1 MKPLIYVADGKIR
14 DINNTLFDTYIRI
27 VDKKERQIGEGT
39 LWPEGEY
46 YTPDEFEAYVNTQR
60 PIGVRIGF
68 DTQEELEYLIDRL
81 SPFVHSLYMH
91 SKSNRAFDLT
101 PLERC
106 SQLES
111 IQFDWNTKQETLWN
125 VKKNTK
131 LKHLELMECYKV
143 SDISALR
150 GSSIEDLR
158 LFGCNGLSSFVSKMH
173 IKDLSV
179 ILDMPNLR
187 QLRLDIIKDESS
199 EYYLKLF
206 AKCSDLLTLSM
217 PESFFTFQQYAW
229 LKAHLPNVTSG
240 LECVTYFRDF
250 CSIIGKRT
258 PKNLEDQAKAQKYQ
272 KRYDTLVEKYRSRE
286 VPPADDEKDR

>member
-1 MKPLIYVADGKIR
+1 MKPLVYVADGKIR
-14 DINNTLFDTYIRI
+14 DLRKRRFDAYIRM
-27 VDKKERQIGEGT
+27 VDRKERQTGEGT
-39 LWPEGEY
+39 LWPEGKY
-46 YTPDEFEAYVNTQR
+46 YELSEFEAYVTAER

-68 DTQEELEYLIDRL
+68 DTQEELEYLIDKL
-81 SPFVHSLYMH
+81 CPFVMALHMH

-101 PLERC
+101 PLEKC

-111 IQFDWNTKQETLWN
+111 IQFDWNTKQETLWD

-131 LKHLELMECYKV
+131 LKSFELMECYKV

-173 IKDLSV
+173 IDDLRV

-187 QLRLDIIKDESS
+187 QLWLDIIKDESS
-199 EYYLKLF
+199 EYYLNLF
-206 AKCSDLLTLSM
+206 NKCKDLSVLSV
-217 PESFFTFQQYAW
+217 PDGFFTFQQFAW
-229 LKAHLPNVTSG
+229 LKAHLPNVTNG
-240 LECVTYFRDF
+240 LECVTQFKTF

-258 PKNLEDQAKAQKYQ
+258 PKSLEDESKAQKYQ
-272 KRYDTLVEKYRSRE
+272 KRYDALVVKYRSRE
-286 VPPADDEKDR
+286 VPPADDEKD

>member
-158 LFGCNGLSSFVSKMH
+158 LFGCNGLSSFVSKMR

-187 QLRLDIIKDESS
+187 HLWIDIIKDEPS
-199 EYYLKLF
+199 EYYLNLF
-206 AKCSDLLTLSM
+206 AKCTDLLTFST
-217 PESFFTFQQYAW
+217 PHSFFTFQQFAW
-229 LKAHLPNVTSG
+229 LKAKLPRVNRG
-240 LECVTYFRDF
+240 LEGVTQVTDF
-250 CSIIGKRT
+250 FTVIGKRM
-258 PKNLEDQAKAQKYQ
+258 PSVLKDKAKADKYQ
-272 KRYDTLVEKYRSRE
+272 KRYDALVEKYRSRE
-286 VPPADDEKDR
+286 VPPADDEKD

>member
-1 MKPLIYVADGKIR
+1 MKPLIYVTDGKIR
-14 DINNTLFDTYIRI
+14 DLANRRFDMYIRV
-27 VDKKERQIGEGT
+27 VDKKERHTGEGT

-46 YTPDEFEAYVNTQR
+46 YTPDDFEAYINAQR

-81 SPFVHSLYMH
+81 SPFVCALYMH

-111 IQFDWNTKQETLWN
+111 IQFDWNTKQETLWD
-125 VKKNTK
+125 VKKNTE

-187 QLRLDIIKDESS
+187 HLWIDIIKDEPS
-199 EYYLKLF
+199 EYYLNLF
-206 AKCSDLLTLSM
+206 AKCTDLLTFST
-217 PESFFTFQQYAW
+217 PYSFFTFQQFAW
-229 LKAHLPNVTSG
+229 LKAKLPHVNRG
-240 LECVTYFRDF
+240 LEGVNRVTDF
-250 CSIIGKRT
+250 YTVIGKRM
-258 PKNLEDQAKAQKYQ
+258 PSVLKDKAKADKYQ
-272 KRYDTLVEKYRSRE
+272 QRYNVLVEKYRSRE
-286 VPPADDEKDR
+286 VPPADDEKD

>member
-14 DINNTLFDTYIRI
+14 DLRKRRFDVYVRM
-27 VDKKERQIGEGT
+27 VDKKERQTGEGT
-39 LWPEGEY
+39 LWPEGKY
-46 YTPDEFEAYVNTQR
+46 YALSEFEAYVTTER

-68 DTQEELEYLIDRL
+68 DTQEELEYLIDKL
-81 SPFVHSLYMH
+81 CPFVIALCMH

-101 PLERC
+101 PLEKC

-111 IQFDWNTKQETLWN
+111 IQFDWNTKQETLWD

-131 LKHLELMECYKV
+131 LKNFELMECYKV

-179 ILDMPNLR
+179 ILDMSNLR
-187 QLRLDIIKDESS
+187 QLRLDIIKDERS

-206 AKCSDLLTLSM
+206 AQCPELLTLSM

-240 LECVTYFRDF
+240 LECVTYFKDF
-250 CSIIGKRT
+250 CSVIGKRT
-258 PKNLEDQAKAQKYQ
+258 PKFLEDQAKAEKYQ
-272 KRYDTLVEKYRSRE
+272 KCYDALVERYRSRE
-286 VPPADDEKDR
+286 MPPADDEKD